1 MFSGDNPFGF
11 QRRKHKAKKR
21 AKYTADE
28 LNRLF
33 NSPTFTEREIKPETY
48 GVVSALPWAAVLAL
62 YSGLGLEEAAQLRPR
77 DLRIEHG
84 NGWVIYVEHEAALS
98 GKLKSEG
105 HERTVPL
112 HPELERL
119 GLLKYHAALPRNAER
134 LFPNLPIHDSKGK
147 RGPTLGQAF
156 NNWRRNLG
164 INYKDRPLDFH
175 SLRHTFGK
183 MMEDLGISEPDRAR
197 LLGHAVPGIGSSVY
211 SAPELKRVAPL
222 VAKVKCE
229 GLEIP

>member
-1 MFSGDNPFGF
+1 MYV
-11 QRRKHKAKKR
+11 RR
-21 AKYTADE
+21 
-28 LNRLF
+28 N
-33 NSPTFTEREIKPETY
+33 ETNFLMLSKTCPSRKSY
-48 GVVSALPWAAVLAL
+48 HC
-62 YSGLGLEEAAQLRPR
+62 RPR
-77 DLRIEHG
+77 PGRG
-84 NGWVIYVEHEAALS
+84 RKAA
-98 GKLKSEG
+98 
-105 HERTVPL
+105 
-112 HPELERL
+112 RL

-147 RGPTLGQAF
+147 RGPTLGRAF

-197 LLGHAVPGIGSSVY
+197 LLGHAVPGIGASVY

-222 VAKVKCE
+222 VAEVKWE